1 VPTEGLSPANV
12 CPKFAI
18 VLVLVAGLT
27 FGVYEFGVRRWRFTR
42 LLFGMGPLP
51 AALPSDRT
59 PGLTLRPS
67 SA

>member
-27 FGVYEFGVRRWRFTR
+27 FGVYEFGVRRWRLTR